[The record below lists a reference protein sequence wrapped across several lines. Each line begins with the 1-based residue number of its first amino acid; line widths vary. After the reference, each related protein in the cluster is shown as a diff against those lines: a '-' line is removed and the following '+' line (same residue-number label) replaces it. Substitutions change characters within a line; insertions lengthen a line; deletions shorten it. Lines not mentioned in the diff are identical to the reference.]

1 MKKLMLSTILVTAT
15 AGFAVAQDATTT
27 PPPAAETQ
35 APLTGENMTPTNE
48 PTATDPMAAP
58 GAVTTEDGAPAD
70 PAAAGS
76 SREGYSPMMTEALT
90 SETLEGARVYS
101 SDDEWVGNVS
111 ELVMD
116 GSGQISQVIVD
127 VGGFLGIG
135 QKPVAL
141 TMSELDLMQET
152 DGDEIRAYA
161 PMSKEQLE
169 ALPTYEG

>member
-15 AGFAVAQDATTT
+15 AGFAMAQDATTT
-27 PPPAAETQ
+27 PPPATE
-35 APLTGENMTPTNE
+35 APATEAPAMDAPAMTE
-48 PTATDPMAAP
+48 PTTAP
-58 GAVTTEDGAPAD
+58 TMGTETAPAAD
-70 PAAAGS
+70 ATES

-101 SDDEWVGNVS
+101 SDDEWVGSIS

-116 GSGQISQVIVD
+116 DTGQISEVIVD

-135 QKPVAL
+135 KKPVAL
-141 TMSELDLMQET
+141 TMSELELLQET
-152 DGDEIRAYA
+152 DGDDVRAYA
-161 PMSKEQLE
+161 PMSKDQLE